1 MRNEQRCVNGP
12 IRRLWS
18 WWWSVVQHFF
28 FCLHP
33 FTIHRVVVPLS
44 CHGTARLNNDDV
56 MLVKNGH
63 RTPSFGLSEFAK
75 RTPIHLMASFPFF
88 TNFEE
93 STNQTHHRYTTVGTV
108 CSEELWPVRYFF
120 SFIHSHAALPKC
132 FYSRYYIR
140 FFLLRVTFFL
150 SLSLSLSS
158 SAVDFP
164 FHAKALAIWC
174 ASSS

>member
-1 MRNEQRCVNGP
+1 M
-12 IRRLWS
+12 
-18 WWWSVVQHFF
+18 VVGRATFF